1 MSNIQEIRKQKNEN
15 LMELLEKL
23 SHEEG
28 YKLNYEQR
36 KFNEY
41 YDDLII
47 IYKLMPDKTEFR
59 HSYSLIYKK
68 LYYLSTFDD
77 LNLIENLTENLTII
91 LELIVKKAEDN
102 KKNEWLVK
110 YVTKL
115 HDHVT
120 LDVQRINSQRMIDK
134 AIINDAKTLNDN
146 IKEMQTK
153 YNELDSTMQD
163 MNIKFKENKEYVDKM
178 DKAQIEVITVLSI
191 FTSIVL
197 SFVGGMAFS
206 TSVLENIHKTDIYRL
221 LFVMI
226 ILGLVLV
233 NVIWGLL
240 AIIKYINKN
249 IEACSKPFKII
260 NAILIIL
267 LALNMLAYKTDVFEA
282 ENKMNAQL
290 SSETNGAVN
299 ITNSNIDNEESLK
312 ENTKTSETEESEET
326 ESTKK
331 SKEKTDTKTTKK

>member
-249 IEACSKPFKII
+249 IEACSKPFKTI
-260 NAILIIL
+260 NAILIALLIL
-267 LALNMLAYKTDVFEA
+267 NGVAYGLDIFEA
-282 ENKMNAQL
+282 ENKMNQQL
-290 SSETNGAVN
+290 NSGTSEAVS
-299 ITNSNIDNEESLK
+299 ITNSNVNNKDKAIEEK
-312 ENTKTSETEESEET
+312 TEETEET
-326 ESTKK
+326 ESTKE